1 MLPWHEPDRVGL
13 GRKAARKADPKRDGD
28 RMRAIMPN
36 DRARIKLEVQK
47 EVEAFFNRKSMD
59 YDTYVF
65 WILHKSF
72 GFGPVRLRRFFKEYI
87 TEIRKEQNT
96 YRDLT
101 AEKMREALK
110 HNIGVDVEAWEK
122 EV

>member
-1 MLPWHEPDRVGL
+1 M
-13 GRKAARKADPKRDGD
+13 KA
-28 RMRAIMPN
+28 ITPN
-36 DRARIKLEVQK
+36 DRARIKLEVKK
-47 EVEAFFNRKSMD
+47 ELDSFFERKAMD

-65 WILHKSF
+65 WVLHKWF
-72 GFGPVRLRRFFKEYI
+72 GFGPVRLRRFFDRYVSD
-87 TEIRKEQNT
+87 IRKHQDE

-110 HNIGVDVEAWEK
+110 HNIGVDVEAWER

>member
-1 MLPWHEPDRVGL
+1 M
-13 GRKAARKADPKRDGD
+13 KA
-28 RMRAIMPN
+28 ITPN
-36 DRARIKLEVQK
+36 DRARIKLEVRK
-47 EVEAFFNRKSMD
+47 ELDKIFERKSMD

-65 WILHKSF
+65 WTLYKKF
-72 GFGPVRLRRFFKEYI
+72 GFGPVRLRRFFDDYI
-87 TEIRKEQNT
+87 LEIRKDQDQ

-110 HNIGVDVEAWEK
+110 HNIGVDLEAWER